1 MRDHG
6 EGDLLNT
13 KIDILKFLIAQGA
26 NVNAQTRV
34 RNLIAHHICTRLSQP
49 S

>member
-6 EGDLLNT
+6 EGELLDL
-13 KIDILKFLIAQGA
+13 KIDILKFLLAQGA

-34 RNLIAHHICTRLSQP
+34 RNPIARPALHTQLT
-49 S
+49 

>member
-6 EGDLLNT
+6 EEEELEL
-13 KIDILKFLIAQGA
+13 KIDILKFLISQGA

-34 RNLIAHHICTRLSQP
+34 RNLIAHHICTRLSHP

>member
-34 RNLIAHHICTRLSQP
+34 RNLIAHHMYP
-49 S
+49 SLHPS